1 MLKIIVRATFVV
13 LLALS
18 AIGVY
23 EIQGGIDHMRA
34 QKVEE
39 LGYLPKG
46 EYLKMVALGY
56 DPLLCD
62 FIWLEAIQVM
72 GDRKIPPKGAEW
84 IYNALDVATDLDK
97 KDEYVYEAGGIFL
110 SAVAGDY
117 QASNRILKKGFYNIP
132 DNWKLP
138 FYIGTNYFL
147 YLNNYKQAAYYIG
160 RAAVLPGRPEFVPLL
175 ATRLYVESDDP
186 RFAIELIEGIY
197 KQTKDE
203 KVKSALLERE
213 KELVVEENIKL
224 IGQASARYSAK
235 THKNPES
242 LEALVKAGYLGGIPR
257 DPLGG
262 RYYIDPATGQVKN
275 DKLVKGLGIF
285 KKGPE

>member
-1 MLKIIVRATFVV
+1 MLSIVTRIAFAV
-13 LLALS
+13 LIVLS

-46 EYLKMVALGY
+46 EYLKRVALGY

-117 QASNRILKKGFYNIP
+117 KQSNEILKKGFYNNP

-147 YLNNYKQAAYYIG
+147 YLNNYKRAAYYIG
-160 RAAVLPGRPEFVPLL
+160 RAAVLPGRPEFVPFL
-175 ATRLYVESDDP
+175 ATRLYAESGDP
-186 RFAIELIEGIY
+186 RFAMALIESLY

-224 IGQASARYSAK
+224 IGQASAKYKAK
-235 THKNPES
+235 NHKNPES
-242 LEALVKAGYLGGIPR
+242 IEVLVRAGYLRGTPT

-262 RYYIDPATGQVKN
+262 KYYIDSATGEIKN
-275 DKLVKGLGIF
+275 DKLLRRLKIF
-285 KKGPE
+285 K